1 MAKYF
6 IAIKEK
12 LIAFWGKEEIELNFW
27 RALILI
33 LCVLVVYILGFVIA
47 GYFFKSYLRSKAF
60 IIISDYSY
68 SLLYV
73 SAIVFCAKKTNI
85 HLKDS
90 LFIPDLSSIL
100 KMVVIILLA
109 ITIVYTPIVEIGN
122 FFESL
127 MNGKLRIAG
136 TTLRPLFP
144 WRDLRLVIIGPIIEE
159 FFFRGIV
166 LKNFQRK
173 YSPVYS
179 IILSSLLF
187 AAYHYSIDKFI
198 FLTFLGI
205 LFAIIYYKTNS
216 LVLVSLGHMFW
227 NALTF
232 FQYEYLELDATNWI
246 GHLVI
251 YIAATV
257 WLVYLL
263 RKDWE
268 LVKIDWLLKSADDSQ

>member
-85 HLKDS
+85 HFKDS